1 MWGSFRLGDGHIE
14 FGKLQIPGLFV
25 PRRHDQ
31 SLNLAPRLAA
41 RPRRL
46 FAAERL
52 PPPLGPSPL
61 PHTRHTPPT
70 TCPRPPPRPCVPPP
84 PPPAATTPRLPS
96 PPVSDEPPSPPP

>member
-46 FAAERL
+46 FAAGGVWPPLEFVFRITTLKTPPIMAPGSPNGGLFIAPTPAGEATPL
-52 PPPLGPSPL
+52 PPLS
-61 PHTRHTPPT
+61 
-70 TCPRPPPRPCVPPP
+70 
-84 PPPAATTPRLPS
+84 RLL
-96 PPVSDEPPSPPP
+96 

>member
-25 PRRHDQ
+25 PRRHAQ

-46 FAAERL
+46 FAAGGGA
-52 PPPLGPSPL
+52 PPLAFGFLINPADTAPKMWTGP
-61 PHTRHTPPT
+61 RHGGGRT
-70 TCPRPPPRPCVPPP
+70 P
-84 PPPAATTPRLPS
+84 PPPAGGEHLRRAAVVRC
-96 PPVSDEPPSPPP
+96 